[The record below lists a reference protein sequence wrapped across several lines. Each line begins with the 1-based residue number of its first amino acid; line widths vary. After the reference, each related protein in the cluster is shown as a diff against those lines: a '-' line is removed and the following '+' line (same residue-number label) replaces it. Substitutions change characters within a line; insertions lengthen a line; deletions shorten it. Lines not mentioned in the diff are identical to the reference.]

1 MQNKVEN
8 NGVVETTE
16 KVYYNVNNL
25 EGEMMRYRTNSLS
38 YKLGM
43 LGILFSILAAFL
55 ILNSLAWDFTVII
68 KILLNIVIL
77 LFGFLSIEK
86 VKAYSKEYSYVL
98 IGIGAV
104 CAARIFWGP
113 LTLLIDYSKYLSSDK
128 KETGKLGPTV
138 TDSYIRNAY
147 LWQSGYFR
155 GITSMILLGCAA
167 ACFILAGIVGITKST
182 KYAKFIATQDTTKGV

>member
-1 MQNKVEN
+1 MRNKVEN
-8 NGVVETTE
+8 NEVVETNE

-55 ILNSLAWDFTVII
+55 ILNSLTWDFTVIF
-68 KILLNIVIL
+68 KILLNIIIL

-98 IGIGAV
+98 IGIGVV
-104 CAARIFWGP
+104 CALRIFWGP
-113 LTLLIDYSKYLSSDK
+113 LTLLVDYAKYLGDK
-128 KETGKLGPTV
+128 SNTGKLGPTI
-138 TDSYIRNAY
+138 TSSYISNAY

-155 GITSMILLGCAA
+155 GITSMVLLGCAA
-167 ACFILAGIVGITKST
+167 ACFILAGVVGITKSV
-182 KYAKFIATQDTTKGV
+182 KYANFIATQDITKGV